1 MVLRHSL
8 AFLYL
13 WCKSHIDLLN
23 NLLGAIIC
31 EMGIDIQ
38 GDLCTFMPSKVL
50 DGFDIYAPEQQVCDV
65 CVAKDMRGHLKV
77 NRVHDIR
84 IMAGSLTFDGLKSE
98 GEFLTVYISVIGS
111 CSHCTFLD
119 VLP

>member
-65 CVAKDMRGHLKV
+65 CVAKDMRGHLRLLPVVFILMEV
-77 NRVHDIR
+77 NIR
-84 IMAGSLTFDGLKSE
+84 FYSIVFVFCKQAEAFQKDE
-98 GEFLTVYISVIGS
+98 
-111 CSHCTFLD
+111 
-119 VLP
+119 